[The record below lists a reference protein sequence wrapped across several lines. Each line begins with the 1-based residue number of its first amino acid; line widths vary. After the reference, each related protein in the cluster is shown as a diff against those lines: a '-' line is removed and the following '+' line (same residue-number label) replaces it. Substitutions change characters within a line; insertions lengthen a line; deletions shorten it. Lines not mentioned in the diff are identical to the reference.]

1 MGASEKF
8 ERLQGSGERRL
19 PDPLKKPGERA
30 VASSEEWERGR
41 REEVLRLFEEQVFG
55 AAPVGRPERMTFEVE
70 RTEGWM
76 EGAAVRKQ
84 VRIRTEGP
92 GGENVIRLLLFVPAG
107 TEARPVPAFLLIN
120 NRGQEH
126 MDATRERRT
135 DFWPAEAIVARGFA
149 AAAFDNA
156 DADPDRHDG
165 FRDGVHGAF
174 DPPGAPRPS
183 HAWGTIGA
191 WAWAASRAMDYLETD
206 PGVEASKV
214 AVVGHSRG
222 GKTALWAGAT
232 DPRFAMVVSND
243 SGCTG
248 AAVSRG
254 KAGETVRQINDR
266 FPHWFCENYK
276 AYNDNE
282 DALPVDQHMLI
293 GLIAPR
299 HVYVA
304 SATEDLWA
312 DPQSEFLGLTFASPV
327 YRLYGMEGIAGAM
340 PGPEQPLHTNGM
352 GYHLRTGGHEMT
364 VYDWERF
371 MEYADKFLNNKC

>member
-1 MGASEKF
+1 MKSIETF
-8 ERLQGSGERRL
+8 ERLPESGERRL
-19 PDPLKKPGERA
+19 PDPLRKRGERDI
-30 VASSEEWERGR
+30 ASAEEWEHGR
-41 REEVLRLFEEQVFG
+41 RDEVLRLFEEQVFG
-55 AAPVGRPERMTFEVE
+55 AAPTGRPDRMAFEVE

-76 EGAAVRKQ
+76 GGAAVRKQ
-84 VRIRTEGP
+84 VRIVTEGP
-92 GGENVIRLLLFVPAG
+92 GGANAIRLLLFVPTSAG
-107 TEARPVPAFLLIN
+107 ERPCPAFLLIN
-120 NRGQEH
+120 NRGGEH
-126 MDATRERRT
+126 MDASRENRSP
-135 DFWPAEAIVARGFA
+135 FWPAEAIVARGFA
-149 AAAFDNA
+149 AAVFDNA

-165 FRDGVHGAF
+165 FRDGVHGVF
-174 DPPGAPRPS
+174 DPPGAPRPP
-183 HAWGTIGA
+183 HAWGTIAA

-206 PGVEASKV
+206 PEIDSTKA

-232 DPRFAMVVSND
+232 DRRFAMVVSNN

-254 KAGETVRQINDR
+254 KRGESIRQINDR

-276 AYNDNE
+276 AYNDDE

-312 DPQSEFLGLTFASPV
+312 DPESEFLGLSFASPV
-327 YRLYGMEGIAGAM
+327 FRLYGLTGIAGRPM
-340 PGPEQPLHTNGM
+340 PAPEQPLHTNGM
-352 GYHLRTGGHEMT
+352 GYHLRTGVHEMT
-364 VYDWERF
+364 EYDWDRF
-371 MEYADKFLNNKC
+371 MDYASRFLLD